1 MSHKVLEKKQGEVK
15 LEITVERDQLSK
27 VVDLVV
33 TELGKNV
40 KISGFRPGKAP
51 QFMVEK
57 EVGKDRFWAE
67 VIDRLVPE
75 AYYEALTAEKIVT
88 ISQPEITIK
97 EFVAGERLVF
107 EARAAILP
115 EIKDLRYKDLGLK
128 FKKPTVTESEKKKA
142 FEGLLKKY
150 ATEKEVTRSA
160 KKGDRVEIDFDG
172 TLKGLPFD
180 GGKSQNHPLV
190 IGSDTMIPGFED
202 NLIGKKPGEEFSFD
216 INFPKD
222 YHAQNLAGQKVN
234 FKVRINKIY
243 EIIDAVAN
251 DEFAKKFG
259 LSTLTELKA
268 ELEKELVFQKEL
280 AEKQKVETEIIEK
293 IIKENKIEAPEIL
306 VNEEIHRMVHEAEHN
321 LSHSGLTLDK
331 FLEMSKKSLD
341 DLKKE
346 MRPEAERRVS
356 FGIVIGEVTKIEKI
370 KVEESDIDKEI
381 EKILATAT
389 PGVNPED
396 LRAAY
401 DNPEKRREMGNNLL
415 IRKALDRLWELN
427 VKS

>member
-1 MSHKVLEKKQGEVK
+1 MHKILERKQGEIK
-15 LEITVERDQLSK
+15 LEITVEKGQLSK
-27 VVDLVV
+27 VVDLVA
-33 TELGKNV
+33 TELGKSV

-75 AYYEALTAEKIVT
+75 AYYEALTTEKIVT
-88 ISQPEITIK
+88 ISQPEVQVK
-97 EFVAGERLVF
+97 EFITGEKLVF
-107 EARAAILP
+107 EATAAILP
-115 EIKDLRYKDLGLK
+115 EIKDLKYKDMGLK
-128 FKKPTVTESEKKKA
+128 YKKPAVTDAEKKEA

-150 ATEKEVTRSA
+150 ATEKEVDRAT
-160 KKGDRVEIDFDG
+160 KKGDRVEIDFEG

-202 NLIGKKPGEEFSFD
+202 NLIGKKPGEKFNFD
-216 INFPKD
+216 ITFPKD
-222 YHAQNLAGQKVN
+222 YQAQNLAGQKVN
-234 FKVRINKIY
+234 FKVKINKVY
-243 EIIDAVAN
+243 EAVDAVAN
-251 DEFAKKFG
+251 NEFAKNFG
-259 LSTLTELKA
+259 LGSLAELKT

-293 IIKENKIEAPEIL
+293 IIKDNKIEAPEIL
-306 VNEEIHRMVHEAEHN
+306 VNEETHRMVHEAEHN

-356 FGIVIGEVTKIEKI
+356 FGIVIGEVTKLEKL
-370 KVEESDIDKEI
+370 KVEESDIDKET

-396 LRAAY
+396 LKAAY
-401 DNPEKRREMGNNLL
+401 DNPEQRREMGNNLL
-415 IRKALDRLWELN
+415 IRKAIDRLWKLN
-427 VKS
+427 VVE